1 MALNHIGA
9 MKSSFV
15 AAALACLT
23 ALPAAAQDRFT
34 IPVTAQV
41 LPGWVRD
48 DGARVAAVQLSLE
61 PGWKTYWRAPGD
73 AGIPPSF
80 DWSGSRNLHS
90 VAITWPTPQVF
101 DQNGMRSIGY
111 EDELV
116 IPLVLAPT
124 APGEPIRVRLD
135 MEIGI
140 CSDICIPHSLNFD
153 ETLAGGGS
161 KPTPAI
167 AAALAQSPYS
177 AQEAGVTAATC
188 RIEPTEDGLR
198 IEARVTAPSAGA
210 REVMVIEPGLGDV
223 WVSEAQT
230 HRTGGDVIAVSEMI
244 HVEGGAIAVDRSAIR
259 LTVLGSSHAIDI
271 RGCSAG

>member
-1 MALNHIGA
+1 MR
-9 MKSSFV
+9 SSFV

-23 ALPAAAQDRFT
+23 ALPAAAQDRFA

-153 ETLAGGGS
+153 ETLTGGGS

-188 RIEPTEDGLR
+188 RIEPTKDGLR

-210 REVMVIEPGLGDV
+210 HEVMVIEPGLGDV